1 MNPKTVKDIMTK
13 EVVSVFPET
22 SLFEAAKILY
32 KNRFTG
38 LPVIDRNNILVGI
51 MTEYDLVN
59 MESDTPTHIPTLQK
73 MFQTIPAEGGQEKE
87 IEELFL
93 LKVMD
98 VMNSDPLVVSKDATL
113 EETIKIFK
121 EHHRVNPIPVIDS
134 QKRVV
139 GIVSRSDLVKFFTE
153 FPATLERSA
162 TFSEKATAKK
172 TGKLVNRSVALLEER
187 YQLVNKI
194 SEIGHGETGEHFL
207 LFNKLIPAI
216 TGSINIDQ
224 AMEEVVR
231 IICISTNWILGEIW
245 TPHGHGLFLR
255 LRSTWPK
262 SDHELVKFI
271 DYSRS
276 FIFASGEGMPG
287 RIWLTKKPEWEDDVS
302 KTPESSFLRAKF
314 AEESNIKAAFG
325 FPVLDAKDNVLA
337 VIIFFMQKA
346 SRRDEGFIRF
356 ISAVSRGLSLFFRY
370 KLLEEKISLLQSAVG
385 SSSQGILI
393 TDPDAQILFANK
405 AWESITGYSQD
416 EIIGKNP
423 SELWGG
429 NMPKEF
435 YEKLWH
441 TIKVEKKPFVGEVE
455 NVKKDGTKYWQADYI
470 TPILDEYGEIKFFLS
485 IEPDISDKKLKER
498 FKDEFVSIIGHQLR
512 NPLISI
518 NWLIESMTKDADLT
532 EDDKKK
538 LQEIYVQNK
547 SLHSFVE
554 DLLML
559 SRAGKNNL
567 SQEHTD
573 LKLEIERIIKEVQE
587 RNPGIKLNFNVKSG
601 DYSMLVNRSM
611 AIQVFA
617 NLIYNAAEYADK
629 EIGKADIKLEKT
641 GSGFLFS
648 THNNGPEIVEEDKP
662 KIFSKLFRSDVAKE
676 YKKSGTGLG
685 LFIIKTICDN
695 LGWKIWFESGSGKG
709 TTFYVK
715 IPIIK

>member
-1 MNPKTVKDIMTK
+1 MTQ
-13 EVVSVFPET
+13 EVVSIFPET

-38 LPVIDRNNILVGI
+38 LPVIDENNILVGI
-51 MTEYDLVN
+51 ITEYDLIN
-59 MESDTPTHIPTLQK
+59 MESETPTHIPTLQK

-93 LKVMD
+93 LKVRD

-121 EHHRVNPIPVIDS
+121 EHHKVNPIPVIDS
-134 QKRVV
+134 QKMVV

-153 FPATLERSA
+153 FPVVMERAA
-162 TFSEKATAKK
+162 TFSEKAIAKK
-172 TGKLVNRSVALLEER
+172 TDKIVSKSVALLEEH

-194 SEIGHGETGEHFL
+194 SEIGHGETGEHFV

-216 TGSINIDQ
+216 TRAVNIDQ

-231 IICISTNWILGEIW
+231 IICVSTNWILGEIW
-245 TPHGHGLFLR
+245 APHDHGLFLR
-255 LRSTWPK
+255 WKAAWPI

-271 DYSRS
+271 EFSRS
-276 FIFASGEGMPG
+276 FIFAPGEGMPG

-302 KTPESSFLRAKF
+302 KTSESSFLKAKF
-314 AEESNIKAAFG
+314 AEESGIKAAFG
-325 FPVLDAKDNVLA
+325 FPVLDSQNNVIA

-346 SRRDEGFIRF
+346 GRRDEGFMRF
-356 ISAVSRGLSLFFRY
+356 ISAVSRGLNLFLRY

-393 TDPDAQILFANK
+393 TNPDAEIIFANN
-405 AWESITGYSQD
+405 AWENLTGYSMD
-416 EIIGKNP
+416 EIIGKKP

-429 NMPKEF
+429 HMPKEF

-441 TIKVEKKPFVGEVE
+441 TIKIEKKPFVGEVQ
-455 NVKKDGTKYWQADYI
+455 NMKKDGTKFWQADYI
-470 TPILDEYGEIKFFLS
+470 TPILDERGEIKFFLS
-485 IEPDISDKKLKER
+485 IEPDISDKKVKDQ
-498 FKDEFVSIIGHQLR
+498 FKDEFVSIVGHQLR

-518 NWLIESMTKDADLT
+518 NWLIESMAKDTDLT

-538 LQEIYVQNK
+538 LQEIYTQNK

-567 SQEHTD
+567 SQERVD
-573 LKLEIERIIKEVQE
+573 LKSEIEAIVKEVQE
-587 RNPGIKLNFNVKSG
+587 HNPKVKVSFSAKSR
-601 DYSMLVNRSM
+601 DYSMLVNRSI

-617 NLIYNAAEYADK
+617 NLIYNASEYADK
-629 EIGKADIKLEKT
+629 EAGKVDIKLEET
-641 GSGFLFS
+641 DSGFLFS
-648 THNNGPEIVEEDKP
+648 THNNGPEITEKDNP
-662 KIFSKLFRSDVAKE
+662 KIFSKLFRSDMAKE
-676 YKKSGTGLG
+676 HKKSGTGLG
-685 LFIIKTICDN
+685 LFIVKTICDN
-695 LGWKIWFESGSGKG
+695 LGWKIWFESGAGKG

-715 IPIIK
+715 MLLINEDKTN